1 MGLHSWL
8 PDSET
13 DPLEDMP
20 KWQTI
25 LLTPVYLLNVMH
37 LLIIILSTLILYQL
51 QRLFNWLCRLIK
63 HGFMGDHN
71 LFEQTLKNID
81 DKLWKD
87 AGCSSELD
95 YVEQTSWI
103 LFLK

>member
-1 MGLHSWL
+1 
-8 PDSET
+8 
-13 DPLEDMP
+13 
-20 KWQTI
+20 
-25 LLTPVYLLNVMH
+25 
-37 LLIIILSTLILYQL
+37 
-51 QRLFNWLCRLIK
+51 
-63 HGFMGDHN
+63 MGDYN